1 VNAPTQQT
9 YFDEQQRFPL
19 WIKAIPLLTAL
30 LCGLGAVALAIAGV
44 WAAALIVG
52 MIVIVLLLPL
62 AVLHFAIRLVTRVDT
77 TGLHLR
83 VLPVRWSMLPRR
95 MAHKDVPLAHL
106 RRWEVRTYNSLTGR
120 EYWGWHLWGLAAGTG
135 GRYLYLMHPNSPIT
149 GRGVAIEVG
158 NGESLFVGSSNP
170 DELARALHQATAKA
184 R

>member
-1 VNAPTQQT
+1 V
-9 YFDEQQRFPL
+9 
-19 WIKAIPLLTAL
+19 L

-62 AVLHFAIRLVTRVDT
+62 AVLHFTIRLVTRVDT

-149 GRGVAIEVG
+149 GRGVAIEAG
-158 NGESLFVGSSNP
+158 
-170 DELARALHQATAKA
+170 TAKA
-184 R
+184 SSSAPRTPTNWPGRSTRRRPKRDNRAHPGARYPRDRAVAGERPGRIRS